1 MAKEIERKFLLKNE
15 NWKTQVDKSFTIKQ
29 GYLSTNPERTV
40 RIRIKGKKG
49 ILTIKGITKG
59 ISRLEYE
66 YEIPFQDAIE
76 LLDLCEQPIIEK
88 ERYIIIDGKLK
99 WEIDIFE
106 GINKGLELAEVE
118 LESEDQKVNLPN
130 WIEKEV
136 TSDKRYYNSSLI
148 KMPFK
153 DWKNN
158 KCSF

>member
-1 MAKEIERKFLLKNE
+1 MPKEIERKFLLKNE
-15 NWKTQVDKSFTIKQ
+15 DWKSQVDKSFSIKQ

-40 RIRIKGKKG
+40 RIRIKNRKG

-59 ISRLEYE
+59 ISRLEFE
-66 YEIPFQDAIE
+66 YEIPYQDAME
-76 LLDLCEQPIIEK
+76 LLNLCEPPIIEK
-88 ERYIIIDGKLK
+88 VRYIVIDDKLK

-118 LESEDQKVNLPN
+118 LETEDQKINLPN

-136 TSDKRYYNSSLI
+136 TYDRRYYNSSLI

-153 DWKNN
+153 DWSN
-158 KCSF
+158 

>member
-15 NWKTQVDKSFTIKQ
+15 DWKSQVDKSFSIKQ

-40 RIRIKGKKG
+40 RIRIKNKKG

-66 YEIPFQDAIE
+66 YEIPFQDAME
-76 LLDLCEQPIIEK
+76 LIDLCEKPIIEK
-88 ERYIIIDGKLK
+88 VRYIVIDDKLK

-106 GINKGLELAEVE
+106 GENKGLELAEVE
-118 LESEDQKVNLPN
+118 LETENQKINLPN
-130 WIEKEV
+130 WIDREV
-136 TSDKRYYNSSLI
+136 TSDRRYYNSSLI

-153 DWKNN
+153 DWSN
-158 KCSF
+158 

>member
-15 NWKTQVDKSFTIKQ
+15 DWKSQVDKSFALKQ
-29 GYLSTNPERTV
+29 GYLSTNPERSV
-40 RIRIKGKKG
+40 RVRIKGEKG

-66 YEIPFQDAIE
+66 YEIPIQDAIE
-76 LLDLCEQPIIEK
+76 LLNLCEQPIIEK
-88 ERYIIIDGKLK
+88 VRYIVIDDKLK

-106 GINKGLELAEVE
+106 GINKGLQLAEVE
-118 LESEDQKVNLPN
+118 LESEDQRIKIPS
-130 WIEKEV
+130 WIEREV

-153 DWKNN
+153 NWG
-158 KCSF
+158 